1 MITGGMRLLKHIVIT
16 VAGVLFLGVISLTLY
31 AWLRRDHLA
40 SAFVEKINETINTK
54 ISYNTIR
61 VSVFES
67 FPGITVRF
75 SDLLIEPSPFYDKTH
90 FAGEETDTLF
100 FASSL
105 SLTAGIP
112 SLLTGTISI
121 RSIAARDG
129 KLTLLR
135 DKRGDINYEIFSSR
149 NEGGR
154 RVDLKS
160 ISIHGVET
168 VWHDRSSSFRIAGLI
183 DEASLSGEIFSTG
196 IFLNS
201 TLAASVSSLDIYG
214 MHFAGIPAEAS
225 VRIRKTGNSLS
236 IAKGS
241 LDLAGL
247 SFGVDGM
254 VNYSNS
260 TLDLSIEGKKIDV
273 AMLVR
278 GLPDKWKSVTGGF
291 SPSGIVDLRCKI
303 SGPYGD
309 AGSPRI
315 DMTYNLSGGRMSHS
329 SSGLSVNNLS
339 FSGGMTAG
347 QSDRPETFLVS
358 IDTLSATYGSASLAA
373 KFRMSNPARPD
384 IYMSL
389 IGDINFNDLRKVFG
403 TDFVRNQT
411 GSVKG
416 SIKMSGVLPDSLRHL
431 VSSLP
436 SLDPVALLTF
446 NEFGATFASSGLVF
460 SNVTGSVTIND
471 DLTASNLSFS
481 VLGQNFL
488 VNAMMDNF
496 TGWIAGNASPLAI
509 SGDVSTDR
517 FVTAFFTDNKSDSA
531 AAGKTR
537 LNIFPPDIMMKIS
550 FRADS
555 IISRNFR
562 AANFTSELDY
572 KPYIISFSDVRAE
585 GLDGLL
591 TGELMIAKQKNG
603 SHVSRSRLEVTDIDL
618 NKAFSTF
625 NNFGQTFITDN
636 NLFGRLTGDV
646 TLMAPLDS
654 MFRIETA
661 SLVSEAHL
669 SITKGR
675 LVSFAPAESLS
686 SFLDLDELRDI
697 SFSKMDNDI
706 FIRNRSVSIPKM
718 LINSSAG
725 NFTIYGTH
733 GFDGVYIYHIRVLLS
748 ELMSREAR
756 ERNRDDSAFGQ
767 VKVDGSGKATIP
779 LKIEFVNGETKVGYD
794 FGQAQDNIKEDFAE
808 EKQTLKGILN
818 EEYGWYQADTTKKKV
833 SDSKPKFSITW
844 EEGKEKP
851 AEAEAEAEVKESP
864 LRLLRKKK

>member
-1 MITGGMRLLKHIVIT
+1 MRLIKKIVLT
-16 VAGVLFLGVISLTLY
+16 VTLVFFLGVISLALY
-31 AWLRRDHLA
+31 AWLRRDQLA
-40 SAFVEKINETINTK
+40 SAFVGKINETINTK
-54 ISYNTIR
+54 ISYGTIR
-61 VSVFES
+61 VTVFES

-75 SDLLIEPSPFYDKTH
+75 SDLLIEPSPFFDKKY
-90 FAGEETDTLF
+90 FAGEDNDTLL

-121 RSIAARDG
+121 RSITARGG
-129 KLTLLR
+129 KLTMLR
-135 DKRGDINYEIFSSR
+135 DNRGDINYEVFSKKS
-149 NEGGR
+149 EGGR
-154 RVDLKS
+154 GVKLNS
-160 ISIHGVET
+160 INIKEIET
-168 VWHDRSSSFRIAGLI
+168 VWYDRGSDVRVEGLVN
-183 DEASLSGEIFSTG
+183 EATLSGEIFSTG

-214 MHFAGIPAEAS
+214 MHFTGIPAEAS

-247 SFGVDGM
+247 SFGVDGI
-254 VNYSNS
+254 VNFSNS
-260 TLDLSIEGKKIDV
+260 SLDLSVEGKNIDV
-273 AMLVR
+273 ASVIR
-278 GLPDKWKSVTGGF
+278 GLPDKWKRVTGGF
-291 SPSGIVDLRCKI
+291 NPSGIVDLRCKI
-303 SGPYGD
+303 TGPYGD

-315 DMTYNLSGGRMSHS
+315 DLNYNLSGGRMSHI
-329 SSGLSVNNLS
+329 SSGLDVNNLS
-339 FSGGMTAG
+339 FSGGMTNG
-347 QSDRPETFLVS
+347 QPGRPETFLLSV
-358 IDTLSATYGSASLAA
+358 DTLSATYGSAKLAA
-373 KFRMSNPARPD
+373 KFRMSNPANPD
-384 IYMSL
+384 IYLSL
-389 IGDINFNDLRKVFG
+389 IGDIDFNDLKKLFG
-403 TDFVRNQT
+403 TDFIRNQT

-416 SIKMSGVLPDSLRHL
+416 KIKLSGVLPDSLRNL
-431 VSSLP
+431 VASLP
-436 SLDPVALLTF
+436 SLDPDISLFF
-446 NEFGATFASSGLVF
+446 NEFGATFASSGMTFTKV
-460 SNVTGSVTIND
+460 SGSVDIKN
-471 DLTASNLSFS
+471 DLTASDLSFT
-481 VLGQNFL
+481 LLDQNFL
-488 VNAMMDNF
+488 VNARMEDF
-496 TGWIAGNASPLAI
+496 SDWIAGKSSRLMI
-509 SGDVSTDR
+509 SGDLSADR
-517 FVTAFFTDNKSDSA
+517 FITGLFTGNKSDSTA
-531 AAGKTR
+531 TGKKQ
-537 LNIFPPDIMMKIS
+537 LNIFPPDITIKLN

-555 IISRNFR
+555 LISRNFR
-562 AANFTSELDY
+562 AGNFTSVLDY
-572 KPYIISFSDVRAE
+572 KPYIITFSDVRAE

-591 TGELMIAKQKNG
+591 TGELMIARQKNG
-603 SHVSRSRLEVTDIDL
+603 SHVSRSHLEVTDIDL
-618 NKAFSTF
+618 NKSFLTF
-625 NNFGQTFITDN
+625 NNFGQTFITAN

-675 LVSFAPAESLS
+675 LVNFAPAESLS

-697 SFSKMDNDI
+697 SFSKMENDI
-706 FIRNRSVSIPKM
+706 FIRSRSVSIPKM
-718 LINSSAG
+718 LINSTAG

-733 GFDGVYIYHIRVLLS
+733 SFDGVFIYHIRVLLS
-748 ELMSREAR
+748 EVMSREAR
-756 ERNRDDSAFGQ
+756 ERNRDVSAFGQ

-794 FGQAQDNIKEDFAE
+794 FGQAQDIIKEDFAE

-864 LRLLRKKK
+864 IRLLRKKK